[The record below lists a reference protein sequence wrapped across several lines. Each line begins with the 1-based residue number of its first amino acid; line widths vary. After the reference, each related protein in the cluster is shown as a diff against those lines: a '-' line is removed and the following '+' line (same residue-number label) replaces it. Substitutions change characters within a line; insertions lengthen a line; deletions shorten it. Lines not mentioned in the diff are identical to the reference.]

1 MPEPTTTAKK
11 PVSDKQLA
19 ANRLNAQASTGPR
32 TAAGK
37 LASRFGNLK
46 LGLFAEVPILPG
58 EDGAAYRKRL
68 EDWSR
73 SLNPTDEA
81 QRYQLERAVLASW
94 KLDRAE
100 SIEVGMIDKHMD
112 DVAEAAD
119 DDELADTERFVA
131 ALSESPALAVHAL
144 RKSPGGCLW
153 LLTRWGLLA
162 ERLIGMFGLLS
173 TEFFVAMNLLGRR
186 VSDVFSDDP
195 LVVRWAVAQ
204 LSAVYGDG
212 GFDMEEFGNSLG
224 GKPAGM
230 TRDEYAIRLQH
241 LADVLTTV
249 DEGRAALEAY
259 IAEVRAELTAHLAVI
274 EELTEFK
281 RARQV
286 SNARMVLTP
295 AGKQLAQQQKR
306 FEGSIDAALRRLKAL
321 QNPGKPRPG
330 PKAKTQEMVA
340 ATTSEMPA
348 PITTETEF
356 AVSDRA
362 ECPDGDT
369 TGGPVAG
376 TSAAAP
382 ESPAEVVENGTEAIC
397 DPTAS
402 PEIVENRTEPICDP
416 TASPEIV
423 ENRTEAICDPQ
434 ASPEIVE
441 NRTEAICD
449 PQATLEIV
457 ENRTGPICDPPA
469 SPEIVE
475 NGTEAICDPTLSN
488 ISPGVIDVLLARG
501 GGWAEL
507 GRELQRFYS
516 VHPVRQLVRAPPDAG
531 A

>member
-19 ANRLNAQASTGPR
+19 ANRLNAQASTGPKSV
-32 TAAGK
+32 AGK
-37 LASRFGNLK
+37 AASRFGNLK
-46 LGLFAEVPILPG
+46 SGLFAEVPVLPG
-58 EDGAAYRKRL
+58 EDGDAYRKRL

-81 QRYQLERAVLASW
+81 QRFQLERAVGASW

-100 SIEVGMIDKHMD
+100 SIEVGMVDEHMD
-112 DVAEAAD
+112 HVAEAAD
-119 DDELADTERFVA
+119 DDERAETERLVA
-131 ALSESPALAVHAL
+131 ALSESPGLAVYGL
-144 RKSPGGCLW
+144 RKTPSGCLW
-153 LLTRWGLLA
+153 LLARWRLLA
-162 ERLIGMFGLLS
+162 ERLVDMVGLLS
-173 TEFFVAMNLLGRR
+173 TEFFVAINLLGKR

-224 GKPAGM
+224 GKPDGM
-230 TRDEYAIRLQH
+230 TRDEYTIRLQH
-241 LADVLTTV
+241 LADVLTGS
-249 DEGRAALEAY
+249 DEGRVALEAL

-295 AGKQLAQQQKR
+295 KGKQLAQQQKR

-330 PKAKTQEMVA
+330 PKAKTQEMVETA
-340 ATTSEMPA
+340 TSEMPA
-348 PITTETEF
+348 PITTETEV
-356 AVSDRA
+356 AVADRA

-382 ESPAEVVENGTEAIC
+382 ESPAEVVENGTEAIF
-397 DPTAS
+397 DPPASPEIVENRTEAIFDPPASPEIVENRTEAIFDPPAS
-402 PEIVENRTEPICDP
+402 PEIVENRTEPIFGAATRP
-416 TASPEIV
+416 RSTV
-423 ENRTEAICDPQ
+423 ERTERLPAERAP
-434 ASPEIVE
+434 
-441 NRTEAICD
+441 
-449 PQATLEIV
+449 L
-457 ENRTGPICDPPA
+457 PPDRLT
-469 SPEIVE
+469 P
-475 NGTEAICDPTLSN
+475 DPTLSN
-488 ISPGVIDVLLARG
+488 ISPHAIEALLAMG
-501 GGWAEL
+501 GARAEL
-507 GRELQRFYS
+507 GRELQRFYGGAPGGD
-516 VHPVRQLVRAPPDAG
+516 PVRQPVRAPPDAG